1 MTAISVRL
9 LHGSRAEV
17 KTVLTPTTSLV
28 ELVGT
33 LSALFGADAPTTGVC
48 DVLVHNQATRE
59 HIGWLSESTVSPYD
73 THAGCVLEDIVPA
86 YFFGLRDDGNT
97 AKSATA
103 AAGAGSASARASV
116 GEDVSS
122 SSNRGDVDLSG
133 DDDDDD
139 DDDDGSSDTSDVD
152 ASSDEDLHDDDG
164 VTDIEEL
171 RLRLRKVRLQLKEAT
186 VTIGAL
192 VHQYSGYR
200 NEVEQQLKRTE
211 DRSRVERQEA
221 IGNLQTLMTELEAIE
236 GRNAALHEELETERQ
251 EHQASLHELEQLRK
265 DSTATGAAIAAP
277 ASNKAVAFAAPV
289 PSSGKRG
296 SFLRRGVDISA
307 SSPRS
312 AQQALIELAGLV
324 RQMNAVLGEVDSSGS
339 PPPPAVEGAPAS
351 AEVGTVQASESLSRI
366 KQTISLLQEQPKSS
380 SFSKRGTLKLTTPRR
395 RDTDL
400 SVQLPPIQ
408 RSAVLGA
415 VLVGDVVWL
424 SLGDCSIVVLSCATC
439 QQVAVW
445 PRRDVDPLAS
455 PIPLLRAHGDSVW
468 ASTSTGAVL
477 VLDAKSGATRHTWH
491 AHPKKLADL
500 VVVEDVGTT
509 AAASVWT
516 CCSADMLLKTWTPD
530 GVLAREQQLPNLMLS
545 ILNHAGLLWVGTESS
560 ILRFQTQP
568 PYGRL
573 DALRRLN
580 GESLHGAN
588 LLVSCG
594 EDVFAACDDGTVA
607 QFAVHGE
614 CLRHIASGSRL
625 TAMSVVDGRL
635 WLGCAGGIRLL
646 SRNGEWLRA
655 DLRFPTG
662 VDAVLAILP
671 VEAQIDGPRV
681 ALTATI
687 DGQLLAWKAP
697 DAKQLEPAA
706 PAAPAKKQAKAA
718 RKVSKAATKAAA
730 AAAAPAAASSTAA
743 AHSALLTGDVQ
754 EAVRLLSKQRSL
766 LAVGGKKDDVSKVV
780 TASARE
786 LCAWFERLVG
796 SRADAVALGSRLLQ
810 GGKLKAHE
818 HADAE
823 FADNEALWTLD
834 MRSDNVLTRLF
845 RKKKPEDSSSKR
857 LLSLVSPTSPAAA
870 SSEPPPAGLSM
881 AKSKQAI
888 AIAADFRGADGDA
901 GDAEDTLRRAVSS
914 PVSGSPLAERKGDD
928 DKVRKSRPSR
938 WSHKLRV
945 FLPNS
950 IVSETLSVRD
960 STTLPALLRELVSKF
975 ELREA
980 PENLALVVV
989 VDGEAVCTLSEPLRA
1004 SLRFRRENQ
1013 RFELWTVPPDDG
1025 KYEPDAAA
1033 VSNRAP
1039 PELLRAAHVGERPT
1053 VRPLI
1058 PPTHVVCMHDFVADA
1073 EDEVSL
1079 KRRDIVRV
1087 LNRGA
1092 DGDWWFGVS
1101 AGGETGLF
1109 PSSFSNGVASPKKE
1123 EKGEKET
1130 SSPSPGVRS
1139 RSQTVV

>member
-1 MTAISVRL
+1 MTTSISVRL

-17 KTVLTPTTSLV
+17 KTVLTPTTSLAA
-28 ELVGT
+28 LVGT

-86 YFFGLRDDGNT
+86 YFFGVRDDGRSATT
-97 AKSATA
+97 AKSA
-103 AAGAGSASARASV
+103 AAGAGGPGARASV

-122 SSNRGDVDLSG
+122 SSNRGDVESSG
-133 DDDDDD
+133 DDDDDDD

-152 ASSDEDLHDDDG
+152 ASSDEDVHDDDG

-265 DSTATGAAIAAP
+265 DSTATGAA
-277 ASNKAVAFAAPV
+277 SNKSVAFAAPV

-307 SSPRS
+307 PSPRS

-339 PPPPAVEGAPAS
+339 PPPAPAVEGAPAS
-351 AEVGTVQASESLSRI
+351 AEVGTLQASESLSRI
-366 KQTISLLQEQPKSS
+366 KQTISLLQEPKS

-455 PIPLLRAHGDSVW
+455 PISLLRAHGDSVW
-468 ASTSTGAVL
+468 ASTTAGAVL

-614 CLRHIASGSRL
+614 CVRHIASGSRL

-662 VDAVLAILP
+662 VDAVLTILP

-697 DAKQLEPAA
+697 DTKQLEPAA

-718 RKVSKAATKAAA
+718 HKVSKAAAKAAA
-730 AAAAPAAASSTAA
+730 AVPAAASSTATA
-743 AHSALLTGDVQ
+743 YSALLTGDVQ

-766 LAVGGKKDDVSKVV
+766 LAGGGKKDDVSKVL

-786 LCAWFERLVG
+786 LCAWFECLVG

-810 GGKLKAHE
+810 GGKLKPHE
-818 HADAE
+818 HADGE

-845 RKKKPEDSSSKR
+845 RKKKPEDTSSKR
-857 LLSLVSPTSPAAA
+857 LLSLVSPASPAAA
-870 SSEPPPAGLSM
+870 PSEPPPAGLSM
-881 AKSKQAI
+881 VKSKQAI
-888 AIAADFRGADGDA
+888 AVAADFRGADGDA

-914 PVSGSPLAERKGDD
+914 PVSGSSPPERKGDD

-980 PENLALVVV
+980 PESLAIVVV
-989 VDGEAVCTLSEPLRA
+989 VDGQAVCTLSEPLRA
-1004 SLRFRRENQ
+1004 SLRFKRENQ

-1025 KYEPDAAA
+1025 QYEPDAAA
-1033 VSNRAP
+1033 VSSRAP

-1101 AGGETGLF
+1101 ATGETGLF

-1139 RSQTVV
+1139 RSQTIV